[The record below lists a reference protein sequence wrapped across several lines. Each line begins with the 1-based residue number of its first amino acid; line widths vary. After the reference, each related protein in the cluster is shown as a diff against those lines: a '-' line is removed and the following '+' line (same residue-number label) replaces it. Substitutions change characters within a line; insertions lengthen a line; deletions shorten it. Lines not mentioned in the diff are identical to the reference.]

1 MFMPR
6 PSVSGDL
13 HRHPAVSDAGEED
26 TPTYI
31 GDLHRHPAVS
41 ATSTGSAD
49 DVTLSLTDLARLI
62 DDVDSLIAAGLR
74 EFPGGDARYFNA
86 GRNRPPSFRSKS
98 SFIIRA

>member
-6 PSVSGDL
+6 PSVS
-13 HRHPAVSDAGEED
+13 
-26 TPTYI
+26 

-74 EFPGGDARYFNA
+74 EFPGGDARCFNA
-86 GRNRPPSFRSKS
+86 GRSHSLLCPICLITRVVV
-98 SFIIRA
+98 